1 MADKISN
8 FFNSKYNDEEEDDEL
23 KLNQGYHVDDMLGYP
38 SFIDKIRQRIED
50 NEQIIRPRRQ
60 TNQESLQSNRRN
72 ALKRYDYQQEQ
83 EQQTRKKQQTLI
95 NRKKVNSHDQKADK
109 KGGILS
115 KYKHLET
122 KFLLDFM
129 IKDDLYDLY
138 QAINLQKKTEML
150 MILLKRSL
158 SQLEIFKEIDQNLNP
173 DIYASLIRSLKTLIV
188 KQGSTIFSFGS
199 VGKQYYFLIK
209 GSVYI
214 LLRTG
219 LGSKINSLE
228 KVNHN
233 QQNDKEHSEKKREI
247 KILRKRDSLEG
258 GGQAQQSVITTTQK
272 KTKFITY
279 ANKLQSSDSKV
290 FQDNQD
296 NNSERDNTPSS
307 KQYKLSWESPLK
319 KQQSHFQKE
328 NIVTS
333 SSNITDQQQDLKY
346 LLQLQTHDKLY
357 DDSRS
362 QKSIED
368 KLSIAWSQDSQRNK
382 EEIKKKFPH
391 FQIVGTHQQGDGF
404 GELSLL
410 KGIKRTATIVAKE
423 DCFFLTLDKDNYLK
437 FLSEYHEKVY
447 QEKISFVKQ
456 FFIFEQ
462 LDKRL
467 PSLIILFEP
476 KSYISGQCIYEPGD
490 EVNYLY
496 LIKKGTVAISR
507 KIAQKSEKQLLKQ
520 VEYENSIASKYEREM
535 QLQKSFIQQ
544 QQQQKQQNQRQS
556 YSSKDNESEVMS
568 KLDYIYENRK
578 VENTLDTVWDGQ
590 QESDQSQGEEENIQ
604 DLVYS
609 EEKGA
614 FVGKNNK
621 ILSMMR
627 SSPLKNRQSRLNSK
641 SVSPKKNTILTVAGE
656 LCFFGEEEI
665 VNGEKY
671 RQYEARVTSSKVE
684 ILRISI
690 KNLKIITKYN
700 DVMQRIKAY
709 YELKNEWRHAYVE
722 RSQNALLIQEY
733 LAKNFKEQ
741 YTQNILNKDIQQK
754 AAIQLT
760 AKTIPHSMDSQKVTQ
775 SVLNRKLYIK
785 SKTKQFK
792 HKQSIN
798 SEIDQFDSESQKL
811 LKKYSQNDLVN
822 MSSRKIH
829 FKNSDN
835 NISEEEEENKVK
847 NRNSSSPKKI
857 LIQNATAD
865 LSCKDFEQK
874 VSFSFKKNRD
884 EISNNIEQQKVQ
896 SQNQQSLE
904 RKYSKQNSM
913 GNSIRKSQANSPQ
926 TAKKDSILENN
937 LKSMLSQKE
946 NENENENE
954 SHKFIKICKIQQ
966 ADSLIETLNTNQN
979 EQSVEDLLTFQTQQK
994 QIKQK
999 QYSKKKSDEIQI
1011 HEFLDYNQ
1019 NDQNQIKKVEDQ
1031 NFYNS
1036 QRLQFKNTIEDS
1048 QLNQSP
1054 ETKQMIQR
1062 QASKQHA
1069 EAKQKEQKSQNEI
1082 IQFQKEQEN
1091 QMEKLRGILMKESR
1105 KSSVKKTKQV
1115 EKKQSNSQELDFRE
1129 IHNIFINIE
1138 GIKSKKLDKYTKQYK
1153 EVKEKFSKEPKK
1165 KYEYIPKYGSEKAKE
1180 IVNQNKDKRN
1190 NSQYNS
1196 ERKPSIINDTTMI
1209 SRQRSNSISLGQSS
1223 QQRKFSFR
1231 QYLENQKTVSVESTS
1246 NHQIHTLNPD
1256 FIKTNQSVFET
1267 KQSEHIRKPSQAL
1280 YDENQKI
1287 DAQNK
1292 QIVVQIHE
1300 KSNLRNQI
1308 GHQSQQN
1315 YQSDDLNVEILDK
1328 TQNYY
1333 FQKTPNRPQSHKHNK
1348 ELDKIIEKDN
1358 SMILY
1363 QDQQDHHSET
1373 MIEECKRVEE
1383 SDIDQ
1388 VRNMLM
1394 LVKKLKI
1401 DHLMEN
1407 KYTDQNISSGFMS
1420 KSLNIVSIPTTARST
1435 SQKQRRKVSLAS
1447 DKKDYHFNYDT
1458 TYSHGK
1464 SVTQEVSQFNNTCIN
1479 FKDEQTNQSNQFSK
1493 KIYNLTEREQQKRK
1507 QSSGAIFRPTVPL
1520 QQFPLKSLQPTEKQS
1535 FQVHSRYQSFH
1546 HVRKTN
1552 Q

>member
-8 FFNSKYNDEEEDDEL
+8 FFNSKNTDEEEDDEL

-38 SFIDKIRQRIED
+38 NFIDKIRQRIED
-50 NEQIIRPRRQ
+50 NDQVIRPRRQ
-60 TNQESLQSNRRN
+60 TNQETFQQGNRRN
-72 ALKRYDYQQEQ
+72 ALKRDIYGE
-83 EQQTRKKQQTLI
+83 EELPIKKKQQTLS

-109 KGGILS
+109 KGGVLS

-158 SQLEIFKEIDQNLNP
+158 SQLEIFRDIDQNLKP
-173 DIYASLIRSLKTLIV
+173 DIYGNLIRSLKTLIV

-228 KVNHN
+228 KVNN
-233 QQNDKEHSEKKREI
+233 RQNDKNDKDHTEKKREI
-247 KILRKRDSLEG
+247 KILRKRDSCEG
-258 GGQAQQSVITTTQK
+258 GGQAQQSIITTTQK
-272 KTKFITY
+272 KTKFLTY

-296 NNSERDNTPSS
+296 NNSEKDNTPSS

-328 NIVTS
+328 NIITS
-333 SSNITDQQQDLKY
+333 SSNITEQQQDLKY
-346 LLQLQTHDKLY
+346 LLQLQAHDKLY

-368 KLSIAWSQDSQRNK
+368 QLSIAWSLDSQRNK

-423 DCFFLTLDKDNYLK
+423 DCFFLTLDKENYLK
-437 FLSEYHEKVY
+437 FLSEYHERVY

-476 KSYISGQCIYEPGD
+476 KSYISGQLIYEAGD

-507 KIAQKSEKQLLKQ
+507 KIVQKSEKQLLKQ
-520 VEYENSIASKYEREM
+520 VEYENSIASKYEREL

-544 QQQQKQQNQRQS
+544 QQQQKQQNQRCS

-604 DLVYS
+604 DLIYS
-609 EEKGA
+609 EQKGA

-627 SSPLKNRQSRLNSK
+627 SSPLKNRQSKQNSR

-671 RQYEARVTSSKVE
+671 RQYEARVTSSRVE

-760 AKTIPHSMDSQKVTQ
+760 AKTIPHSMDNQKVTQ

-785 SKTKQFK
+785 SKPKQFK

-798 SEIDQFDSESQKL
+798 SETEQFDSESQKL
-811 LKKYSQNDLVN
+811 LKKYSQNDLIN
-822 MSSRKIH
+822 GSSRKIH
-829 FKNSDN
+829 FKNSEN
-835 NISEEEEENKVK
+835 NISEAEEEESKVK
-847 NRNSSSPKKI
+847 NRNLSSPKKI

-874 VSFSFKKNRD
+874 VSFSFKKNR
-884 EISNNIEQQKVQ
+884 EELANVEQQKIQ
-896 SQNQQSLE
+896 QQNQQSLE

-913 GNSIRKSQANSPQ
+913 SNSIRKSLANSPK
-926 TAKKDSILENN
+926 TAKKDSLMESN
-937 LKSMLSQKE
+937 LKSMFSQRE
-946 NENENENE
+946 NEND
-954 SHKFIKICKIQQ
+954 SHKFIKVCKIQQ

-994 QIKQK
+994 QTKQK
-999 QYSKKKSDEIQI
+999 FYQKKKSEEIQI

-1019 NDQNQIKKVEDQ
+1019 NDLHQSKRADDQ

-1036 QRLQFKNTIEDS
+1036 QRLQQKNTIEDP
-1048 QLNQSP
+1048 QQNQSP
-1054 ETKQMIQR
+1054 EKKQIIQR
-1062 QASKQHA
+1062 QASKQTT
-1069 EAKQKEQKSQNEI
+1069 EAKQKEQKSQEGI

-1190 NSQYNS
+1190 NSQYKS
-1196 ERKPSIINDTTMI
+1196 ERKPSILNDTTII
-1209 SRQRSNSISLGQSS
+1209 SRQRSNSISVGQPS

-1231 QYLENQKTVSVESTS
+1231 QYLENQKTVSVESNS
-1246 NHQIHTLNPD
+1246 NNQIYTMIPD
-1256 FIKTNQSVFET
+1256 HIKTNQSIFET
-1267 KQSEHIRKPSQAL
+1267 KQSEHIRKPSQVL
-1280 YDENQKI
+1280 YDEIQKM

-1308 GHQSQQN
+1308 GHQNQSN
-1315 YQSDDLNVEILDK
+1315 YQSDDTNVEILDK

-1388 VRNMLM
+1388 VRNMLL

-1464 SVTQEVSQFNNTCIN
+1464 SAIQEINQFNNTCIN
-1479 FKDEQTNQSNQFSK
+1479 FKDEQANQNNSFSK

-1507 QSSGAIFRPTVPL
+1507 QSSGTIFRPTVPI
-1520 QQFPLKSLQPTEKQS
+1520 QQFPLKSVKPQEQQN

-1552 Q
+1552 F